1 MAYGNGGYDRDIEKQ
16 AQMQAQ
22 DNMQGRAF
30 VGAGAGVAGVS
41 SAPIPRMQAIP
52 LELQRLNENTERL
65 HAYISDLENRTS
77 LIVRPEGPDVAATQD
92 KALPPMVPLAGG
104 LAELNARVEG
114 ACRRLMSVIERIEL

>member
-1 MAYGNGGYDRDIEKQ
+1 MAYVNGGISGDWRDNEKMIAMQHQ
-16 AQMQAQ
+16 AIS
-22 DNMQGRAF
+22 G
-30 VGAGAGVAGVS
+30 GCG
-41 SAPIPRMQAIP
+41 SAPTPRLSAIP
-52 LELQRLNENTERL
+52 QELQRLNENTERL

-77 LIVRPEGPDVAATQD
+77 LIVRPEGPNVAATQD